1 MYWTEKVLIR
11 LYDSQYLTDVT
22 SLSNALYSVFLNV
35 EDYNKRENKQTKKP
49 MTLVYLLFLIK
60 KMKSRI
66 VTDELRLHPA
76 ATEIVKRI

>member
-1 MYWTEKVLIR
+1 LYWTEKVLNS
-11 LYDSQYLTDVT
+11 LYDGQYLTDVT

-35 EDYNKRENKQTKKP
+35 EDYNKRENKPKDP

-66 VTDELRLHPA
+66 VTGKLRLHPA